1 MRKCDI
7 HMKLEI
13 RAAQEP
19 GAAEAELARKT
30 FANGCEF
37 VKGVVD
43 VGGLPAPDR
52 VEVCFA
58 GRSNSGK
65 SSLINALAGQKGL
78 ARTSSTPGRT
88 QEINYF
94 ALGSTH
100 YLVDLPGYG
109 YAKAPKAKVERW
121 QSLLR
126 RFLRGRVPLR
136 RAFILVDAR
145 HGPKQI
151 DEGIMHLLDTAAVP
165 FQIVFTK
172 FDKIGARE
180 REALPDMAAEAIRRH
195 PAAFPEFIATSS
207 VSRQGI
213 EALRANIAALA

>member
-1 MRKCDI
+1 
-7 HMKLEI
+7 MKLEI
-13 RAAQEP
+13 RPAPEP
-19 GAAEAELARKT
+19 NAVESELARKL

-43 VGGLPAPDR
+43 IGGLPAPDR

-65 SSLINALAGQKGL
+65 SSLINVLAGRKGL

-109 YAKAPKAKVERW
+109 YAKAPRAKVERW

-126 RFLRGRVPLR
+126 SFLRGRATLR
-136 RAFILVDAR
+136 RAFILIDAR
-145 HGPKQI
+145 RGPKKV
-151 DEGIMHLLDTAAVP
+151 DEAIMTLLDVAAVP

-172 FDKIGARE
+172 SDKVTALARE
-180 REALPDMAAEAIRRH
+180 SFPDLAADAIRRH

-207 VSRQGI
+207 ISRQGI
-213 EALRANIAALA
+213 ESLRANIAALT